1 MDFLIA
7 LLEARGRTAT
17 AYGAILLER
26 LITRAADRVLGR
38 ASVSAIRTIRVFSL
52 TRE

>member
-17 AYGAILLER
+17 PYRAILLER
-26 LITRAADRVLGR
+26 LITRAANRVLGR
-38 ASVSAIRTIRVFSL
+38 VSVSAIRTIRVFSL